1 MKHYYHCHSK
11 SLVLPLQKYVVIIIL
26 CIRHSRL
33 IIGFVTRVTRLVS
46 HVEQELFTVP
56 VHPSSPPG
64 FRGVRF
70 PRSLYFCVMFYR
82 SLCPF
87 FWSLCCLSFDLQL
100 LITTLVC
107 GRTSRN
113 ICYYVKKWWIIIDV
127 AFAEMKKTIFVTLF
141 LVHFKTFW
149 ETIYCTIFNFII
161 IFF

>member
-1 MKHYYHCHSK
+1 MGPPTNNWRYEPNIIFYAEIVTELRTLKNKEQKKKNKYYYHCHSK

-33 IIGFVTRVTRLVS
+33 IIGFVTRVTRLMS
-46 HVEQELFTVP
+46 HVEQELLTVP

-113 ICYYVKKWWIIIDV
+113 ICYYVKKW
-127 AFAEMKKTIFVTLF
+127 
-141 LVHFKTFW
+141 
-149 ETIYCTIFNFII
+149 
-161 IFF
+161 